1 MIIFLIFILTV
12 ASISLRIA
20 ISGLEVAY
28 YVAERADKI
37 RLEAEEQAV
46 RYSKKHGHVAHASA
60 NIAKTSIDA
69 SVGFVKLGVN
79 VGKSAII
86 LATKSIIKLIR
97 LIVKLLRDALVAM
110 SLYVI
115 ILDIV
120 VFLILTSA
128 SAGFAVLYSE
138 IDDSGNISIKQELS
152 LEKNNSNESD
162 SNKEDAEE
170 SNETTEEVKEE
181 E

>member
-28 YVAERADKI
+28 YAAERADKI
-37 RLEAEEQAV
+37 RLEAEEQAA

-69 SVGFVKLGVN
+69 SIGFVKLGVN

-86 LATKSIIKLIR
+86 LATKSTIKLIR

-152 LEKNNSNESD
+152 LEKDN
-162 SNKEDAEE
+162 SNKEDIEE
-170 SNETTEEVKEE
+170 SNEITEEVKEE